1 MHKHLSLALSVL
13 IPNANFFVN
22 NMKPDIN
29 SIKNSVDP
37 DQLVS
42 LEAS

>member
-1 MHKHLSLALSVL
+1 MHKHLSLALTVL
-13 IPNANFFVN
+13 KPNVNFFVN
-22 NMKPDIN
+22 NIKPDIN

-37 DQLVS
+37 DQLAS